1 MSAGLD
7 TPLELPCGIELSNRL
22 CKAAMTE
29 GLGDPDNRATERHAR
44 IYRRWAEGGIGLNLT
59 GNVLIDRNYLERPGN
74 VAVDGNGGLDALKAY
89 AEAGKANGTALWMQ
103 INHPGRQCPA
113 SIHPHP
119 LSPSDV
125 QLGSNDKAFGK
136 PVPMTGEQVR
146 DTVDRFV
153 HVAQTAGKAGFG
165 GVQVH
170 SAHGYLLSNFLSPV
184 TNKRTDQWGG
194 PLENRAR
201 LLLDIVRSIREAEGP
216 QFGISVKLNSS
227 DFQKGGFTL
236 EECQQVVAWLSDAG
250 VDLLEISGGT
260 YEQPAMVGSRGNA
273 KTFQDPLKEST
284 RQREAYFVD
293 YAKAI
298 SPAAKM
304 PLMVTGGFRTR
315 EAMEAAL
322 REGGVDV
329 IGLARPL
336 CGDTDSP
343 GRLLG
348 GEIDAL
354 PAYENVLAV
363 DPAAVPGLSPV
374 QIAMLE
380 QHGKQGWF
388 CVQLIRMGEGLDPDL
403 DMTCVEAAAAYDK
416 NEADTNRAR
425 LEALQGIQ
433 NTAG

>member
-1 MSAGLD
+1 MSPGLD

-29 GLGDPDNRATERHAR
+29 GLGNPHNQATERHAR

-74 VAVDGNGGLDALKAY
+74 VAIDGNDGLDALKAY

-113 SIHPHP
+113 SINAHP

-146 DTVDRFV
+146 DTLDRFI
-153 HVAQTAGKAGFG
+153 HVAQTASAAGFT

-184 TNKRTDQWGG
+184 TNKRSDQWGG

-201 LLLDIVRSIREAEGP
+201 LLLEIVRGIREAEGP

-227 DFQKGGFTL
+227 DFQQGAFTL

-250 VDLLEISGGT
+250 IDLLEVSGGT
-260 YEQPAMVGSRGNA
+260 YEQPAMMGSRGNA
-273 KTFQDPLKEST
+273 KTFRDPLKEST
-284 RQREAYFVD
+284 RQREAYFID

-322 REGGVDV
+322 SSGGVDV

-336 CGDTDSP
+336 CGDTDGP
-343 GRLLG
+343 RKLLE
-348 GEIDAL
+348 GEVDAL
-354 PAYENVLAV
+354 PVFEGQLAI
-363 DPAAVPGLSPV
+363 DPELVPDLSPLQV
-374 QIAMLE
+374 AMLE

-388 CVQLIRMGEGLDPDL
+388 CIQLIRMGDGLDPDL
-403 DMTCVEAAAAYDK
+403 NMTCVEAAAAYDK
-416 NEADTNRAR
+416 NEADTNSAWR
-425 LEALQGIQ
+425 EAISG
-433 NTAG
+433 N

>member
-1 MSAGLD
+1 MSPGLD

-29 GLGDPDNRATERHAR
+29 GLGNPHNQATERHAR

-74 VAVDGNGGLDALKAY
+74 VAIDGNDGLDALKAY

-113 SIHPHP
+113 SINAHP

-146 DTVDRFV
+146 DTLDRFI
-153 HVAQTAGKAGFG
+153 HVAQTASAAGFT

-184 TNKRTDQWGG
+184 TNKRSDQWGG

-201 LLLDIVRSIREAEGP
+201 LLLEIVRGIREAEGP

-227 DFQKGGFTL
+227 DFQQGAFTL

-250 VDLLEISGGT
+250 IDLLEVSGGT
-260 YEQPAMVGSRGNA
+260 YEQPAMMGSRGNA
-273 KTFQDPLKEST
+273 KTFRDPLKEST
-284 RQREAYFVD
+284 RQREAYFID

-322 REGGVDV
+322 SSGGVDV

-336 CGDTDSP
+336 CGDTDGP
-343 GRLLG
+343 RKLLE
-348 GEIDAL
+348 GEVDAL
-354 PAYENVLAV
+354 PVFEGQLAI
-363 DPAAVPGLSPV
+363 DPELVPDLSPLQV
-374 QIAMLE
+374 AMLE

-388 CVQLIRMGEGLDPDL
+388 CIQLIRMGDGLDPDL
-403 DMTCVEAAAAYDK
+403 NMTCVEAAAAYDK
-416 NEADTNRAR
+416 NEADTNSTWR
-425 LEALQGIQ
+425 EALSG
-433 NTAG
+433 N

>member
-1 MSAGLD
+1 MSASLD
-7 TPLELPCGIELSNRL
+7 TPLELPCGIEISNRL

-29 GLGDPDNRATERHAR
+29 GLGDPHNRATERHAR

-74 VAVDGNGGLDALKAY
+74 VAIDGNDGLDALKAY

-153 HVAQTAGKAGFG
+153 HVAQTASAAGFT

-170 SAHGYLLSNFLSPV
+170 AAHGYLLSNFLSPV

-201 LLLDIVRSIREAEGP
+201 LLLDIVRAIRETEGP

-227 DFQKGGFTL
+227 DFQKGAFTL

-250 VDLLEISGGT
+250 IDLLEISGGT
-260 YEQPAMVGSRGNA
+260 YEQPAMVGGRGNA

-304 PLMVTGGFRTR
+304 PLMVTGGFRSR

-322 REGGVDV
+322 TDGGVDV

-336 CGDTDSP
+336 CGDTDGP
-343 GRLLG
+343 RRLLD

-354 PAYENVLAV
+354 PSFEGQLAV
-363 DPAAVPGLSPV
+363 DPESVPGLSSV
-374 QIAMLE
+374 QVAMLE

-388 CVQLIRMGEGLDPDL
+388 CVQLIRMGDGLDPDL
-403 DMTCVEAAAAYDK
+403 NMTCVEAAAAYDK
-416 NEADTNRAR
+416 NEADTNSAR
-425 LEALQGIQ
+425 LEAISG
-433 NTAG
+433 N